1 MKRFADRT
9 IFNALVDKSD
19 AERMHNYLIE
29 VCESLNYA
37 NVSGEL
43 VQDAFTKQWV
53 SIVKYEMDIED
64 E

>member
-1 MKRFADRT
+1 MKRFADTT
-9 IFNALVDKSD
+9 IFNALVDRSD

-29 VCESLNYA
+29 VCQSLYA

-43 VQDAFTKQWV
+43 VQDTFTKQWV
-53 SIVKYEMDIED
+53 SIVKYEMHIED